1 MRSLL
6 FVPGDSDRKLE
17 KAPSAGAD
25 ALLLDLEDSVS
36 LDRKPAAREVTR
48 AYLDSH
54 RDRRDLPPLFVRIND
69 LASGLAED
77 DLDAVVPARPDG
89 IMLPKP
95 RSGADVAA
103 LIDMLESREKSHG
116 LTAPLRIL
124 AIATEVPSAVLAMH
138 TFTGLGPRLEG
149 LAWGSEDI
157 ATAIG
162 ATANRSAGGA
172 YIGPLQLARNLCL
185 YAASAAGVLAID
197 TVFTDFRDP
206 SGLESEAREAAR
218 DGFTSKM
225 AIHPDQVPVINDAF
239 TPTEEEIALAR
250 DIEAAFA
257 TNPGAGVINL
267 EGRMI
272 DKPHLEK
279 SRRILER
286 ARLAGDA

>member
-103 LIDMLESREKSHG
+103 LIDMLESRETSHG

-257 TNPGAGVINL
+257 TNPDAGVINL